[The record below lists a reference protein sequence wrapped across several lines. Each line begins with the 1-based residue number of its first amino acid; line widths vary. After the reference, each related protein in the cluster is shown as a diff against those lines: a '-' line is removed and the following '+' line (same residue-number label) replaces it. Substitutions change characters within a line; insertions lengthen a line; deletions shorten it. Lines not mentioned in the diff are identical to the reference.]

1 MKLTERLSKILE
13 DRIRLTL
20 TDLKLTGD
28 YSMLQNFWDLLQDA
42 DIEGEFNAS
51 DEYIKFKDA
60 SAIKE
65 LKRIMPY
72 LKKEG
77 HDVIIKGL

>member
-1 MKLTERLSKILE
+1 MKLTERLSKMLE
-13 DRIRLTL
+13 YRIRLTL
-20 TDLKLTGD
+20 NDLTLTGD
-28 YSMLQNFWDLLQDA
+28 YSMLQNFWDLRLG
-42 DIEGEFNAS
+42 IEGEFNAS

-65 LKRIMPY
+65 LKRIMSY